1 MTPQEANSIYGAT
14 HYQTMKDKVT
24 PQMYYKFDW
33 FCPIQK
39 EFKIWYYLSFANLWM
54 GSGYSR
60 ETNIP
65 NMEEIHV

>member
-1 MTPQEANSIYGAT
+1 MAPQEANSIYGAT

-39 EFKIWYYLSFANLWM
+39 
-54 GSGYSR
+54 R
-60 ETNIP
+60 
-65 NMEEIHV
+65 V